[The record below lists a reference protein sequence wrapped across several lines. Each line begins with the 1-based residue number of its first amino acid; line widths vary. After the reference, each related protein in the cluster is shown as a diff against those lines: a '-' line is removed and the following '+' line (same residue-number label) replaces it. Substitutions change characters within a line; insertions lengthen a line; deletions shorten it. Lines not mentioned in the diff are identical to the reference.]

1 MSIKSQYQ
9 RHSWARKTGNNTSN
23 NGLSLIEPI
32 IASILLSIVSI
43 QLITFLNI
51 NSQARLNTQALD
63 DASQEIEAMVDTLR
77 NLGTSYNWCAAAVS
91 DPISNNNNP
100 ASFNRGGQNVADC
113 APAVTSSPRDYYSPA
128 SSGLTDFIN
137 RCLVVPATA
146 ANDKIVAN
154 LNASLAGLGNAD
166 AANGV
171 KLASIVLEDF
181 SLRRF
186 KIRLERTIKINGGNR
201 TLIRWFYLIPDLAG
215 WCPS

>member
-1 MSIKSQYQ
+1 M
-9 RHSWARKTGNNTSN
+9 
-23 NGLSLIEPI
+23 IEPI
-32 IASILLSIVSI
+32 IASVLLSIVSI
-43 QLITFLNI
+43 QLITFFNI
-51 NSQARLNTQALD
+51 NSQARLNSQALD

-100 ASFNRGGQNVADC
+100 ASFNRGGQNVGDC
-113 APAVTSSPRDYYSPA
+113 APAVPSSPGDYYFPA
-128 SSGLTDFIN
+128 AAGLTDFIN
-137 RCLVVPATA
+137 RCLVVPTTA
-146 ANDKIVAN
+146 RNDKIVAN

-166 AANGV
+166 SANGV
-171 KLASIVLEDF
+171 KLASIVLEDL

-186 KIRLERTIKINGGNR
+186 KIKLERTIKINGGNR